1 MAINPTYTHDTVL
14 SKVKLGNTTYYL
26 KDVDLRDIVN
36 AFGNATAKD
45 WTGTVAENGADLPTA
60 GAVYSAIETA
70 VADLEGAMHFIG
82 LSTTDPS
89 TGTVTIDGEVYAGED
104 GDVVLYGTKEYV
116 KAGNAWREIGDE
128 GLWVPKTLTIAGID
142 LQDDITAAELKRQ
155 LSLAALAYANTASVT
170 VDDYAT
176 GITGASYTPAGT
188 VTATVD
194 ATATAATLTKADYT
208 PTGSVSGTVVP
219 TGTIGLAADKDGFQ
233 VTGTNAPS
241 AVRVT
246 PNTETVLKSVK
257 TEAVAPSFT
266 EGAFTPGSFTKG
278 SAVVAATEGV
288 VAAIDSTDKEM
299 LVFTAAA
306 TDNVMDYD
314 ATYVAPSKA
323 ADTFSAGSAAVF
335 DTQSVMTG
343 VASATA
349 AAQVFTG
356 GKVGATF
363 TGDTNN
369 ISANFSGT
377 KVTEALV
384 TGVSYDKVSVSDF
397 AFAGTAATI
406 TPTLNKGNKT
416 ITVTPDAVTV
426 TPDAGA

>member
-26 KDVDLRDIVN
+26 KDADLRAIVN

-142 LQDDITAAELKRQ
+142 LQNDVTAAELKSA

-170 VDDYAT
+170 VNDYAT

-194 ATATAATLTKADYT
+194 TTATAATLTTADYT
-208 PTGSVSGTVVP
+208 PAGSVSGTVIP
-219 TGTIGLAADKDGFQ
+219 TGAVSLSADNDGFQ
-233 VTGTNAPS
+233 ISGTNS
-241 AVRVT
+241 ASSVSIT
-246 PNTETVLKSVK
+246 PTTQTVLKAID
-257 TEAVAPSFT
+257 TAAVAPSFT
-266 EGAFTPGSFTKG
+266 EGAFTPASMTNTSKT
-278 SAVVAATEGV
+278 VATEGV
-288 VAAIDSTDKEM
+288 VATIDGTDTEM
-299 LVFTAAA
+299 LVFSAAGTDTASLI
-306 TDNVMDYD
+306 TNFNGG
-314 ATYVAPSKA
+314 SKI
-323 ADTFSAGSAAVF
+323 ADTFDAGSAATFETETVW
-335 DTQSVMTG
+335 TG
-343 VASATA
+343 VSAATA
-349 AAQVFTG
+349 AAQTFSG
-356 GKVGATF
+356 GKIAATF
-363 TGDTNN
+363 TGNQSGDA
-369 ISANFSGT
+369 ISASFQGT
-377 KVTEALV
+377 KAHDLQVTA
-384 TGVSYDKVSVSDF
+384 VSYDKTSVSDF
-397 AFAGTAATI
+397 GFTGTAATI
-406 TPTLNKGNKT
+406 TPTLRTGDKT
-416 ITVTPDAVTV
+416 ITVTPDAIS
-426 TPDAGA
+426 

>member
-1 MAINPTYTHDTVL
+1 MAINPTFASTPVL
-14 SKVKLGNTTYYL
+14 SKVKLGESTYYL
-26 KDVDLRDIVN
+26 KDADLRAIVS
-36 AFGNATAKD
+36 AFGNATAQD
-45 WTGTVAENGADLPTA
+45 VAASIGENVPGLATGIQVYEYVNEKTADIA
-60 GAVYSAIETA
+60 
-70 VADLEGAMHFIG
+70 GAMHFKA
-82 LSTTDPS
+82 
-89 TGTVTIDGEVYAGED
+89 GTRAEQTKPEA
-104 GDVVLYGTKEYV
+104 GDVVIEGVIEYV
-116 KAGNAWREIGDE
+116 YDGTAWQELGDE
-128 GLWVPKTLTIAGID
+128 GTWVPKTRTIAGLD
-142 LQDDITAAELKRQ
+142 LQDNITAAELKTA
-155 LSLAALAYANTASVT
+155 LSLKALAYADTASVT
-170 VDDYAT
+170 VNDYVT
-176 GITGASYTPAGT
+176 GLNGASYTPAGS

-208 PTGSVSGTVVP
+208 PAGSVTGTVVP
-219 TGTIGLAADKDGFQ
+219 TGNVGLAADDDGFQ

-241 AVRVT
+241 AVSIT
-246 PNTETVLKSVK
+246 PNTETVLKAVK
-257 TEAVAPSFT
+257 TAAVAPSFT

-288 VAAIDSTDKEM
+288 VAAIDGTDAEM

-349 AAQVFTG
+349 AAQVFSG
-356 GKVGATF
+356 GKIGATF

-377 KVTEALV
+377 KATDALV
-384 TGVSYDKVSVSDF
+384 TGVSYDKTTVSDLVF
-397 AFAGTAATI
+397 EGTAATI
-406 TPTLNKGNKT
+406 TPTLNKGSKT
-416 ITVTPDAVTV
+416 ITVSPDAVN
-426 TPDAGA
+426 P

>member
-1 MAINPTYTHDTVL
+1 MAINPTFTSTPVL
-14 SKVKLGNTTYYL
+14 SKVKLGESTYWL
-26 KDVDLRDIVN
+26 KDADLRAIVS
-36 AFGNATAKD
+36 AFGNATAQDVAASIGEKVPGLA
-45 WTGTVAENGADLPTA
+45 TGIQVYEYVNEKTADIA
-60 GAVYSAIETA
+60 
-70 VADLEGAMHFIG
+70 GAMHFKA
-82 LSTTDPS
+82 
-89 TGTVTIDGEVYAGED
+89 GTRAEQTKPEA
-104 GDVVLYGTKEYV
+104 GDVVIEGVIEYV
-116 KAGNAWREIGDE
+116 YDGTAWQELGDE
-128 GLWVPKTLTIAGID
+128 GTWVPKTRTIAGLD
-142 LQDDITAAELKRQ
+142 LQDNITAAELKTA
-155 LSLAALAYANTASVT
+155 LSLKALAYADTASVT
-170 VDDYAT
+170 VNDYVT
-176 GITGASYTPAGT
+176 GLNGASYTPAGS

-208 PTGSVSGTVVP
+208 PAGSVNGTVVP
-219 TGTIGLAADKDGFQ
+219 TGTVGLADDADGYQ

-241 AVRVT
+241 AVSIT
-246 PNTETVLKSVK
+246 PNTETVLKGVK

-266 EGAFTPGSFTKG
+266 EGAFTPGS
-278 SAVVAATEGV
+278 AVVAATEGI
-288 VAAIDSTDKEM
+288 VAAIDGTDAEM
-299 LVFTAAA
+299 LVFTAAS

-377 KVTEALV
+377 KATDALV
-384 TGVSYDKVSVSDF
+384 TGVSYDKTTVSDL
-397 AFAGTAATI
+397 AFEGTAATI
-406 TPTLNKGNKT
+406 TPTLVKGDKT
-416 ITVTPDAVTV
+416 ITVTPDAAN
-426 TPDAGA
+426 P

>member
-1 MAINPTYTHDTVL
+1 MAINPTFASTPVL
-14 SKVKLGNTTYYL
+14 SKVKLGESTYYL
-26 KDVDLRDIVN
+26 KDADLRAIVS
-36 AFGNATAKD
+36 AFGNATAQDVAASIGKNVPGLA
-45 WTGTVAENGADLPTA
+45 TGIQVYEYVNEKTADIA
-60 GAVYSAIETA
+60 
-70 VADLEGAMHFIG
+70 GAMHFKAG
-82 LSTTDPS
+82 TRADQTDPK
-89 TGTVTIDGEVYAGED
+89 A
-104 GDVVLYGTKEYV
+104 GDVVIEGVIEYV
-116 KAGNAWREIGDE
+116 YDGTAWQELGDE
-128 GLWVPKTLTIAGID
+128 GTWVPKTRTIAGLD
-142 LQDDITAAELKRQ
+142 LQDNITAAELKTA
-155 LSLAALAYANTASVT
+155 LSLKALAYADTASVT
-170 VDDYAT
+170 VNDYVT
-176 GITGASYTPAGT
+176 GLNGASYTPAGS

-208 PTGSVSGTVVP
+208 PAGSVNGTVVP
-219 TGTIGLAADKDGFQ
+219 TGTVGLADDADGYQ

-241 AVRVT
+241 AVSIT
-246 PNTETVLKSVK
+246 PNTETVLKGVK

-288 VAAIDSTDKEM
+288 VAAIDDTDAEM
-299 LVFTAAA
+299 LVFTAAS

-369 ISANFSGT
+369 IDANFSGT
-377 KVTEALV
+377 KATDALV
-384 TGVSYDKVSVSDF
+384 TGVSYDKTTVSDL
-397 AFAGTAATI
+397 AFEGTAATI
-406 TPTLNKGNKT
+406 TPTLVKGDKT
-416 ITVTPDAVTV
+416 ITVTPDAAN
-426 TPDAGA
+426 P

>member
-1 MAINPTYTHDTVL
+1 MAINPTFASTPVL
-14 SKVKLGNTTYYL
+14 SKVKLGESTYYL
-26 KDVDLRDIVN
+26 KDADLRAIVS
-36 AFGNATAKD
+36 AFGNATAQDVAASIGKNVPGLA
-45 WTGTVAENGADLPTA
+45 TGIQVYEYVNEKTADIA
-60 GAVYSAIETA
+60 
-70 VADLEGAMHFIG
+70 GAMHFKAG
-82 LSTTDPS
+82 TRADQTDPK
-89 TGTVTIDGEVYAGED
+89 A
-104 GDVVLYGTKEYV
+104 GDVVIEGVIEYV
-116 KAGNAWREIGDE
+116 YDGTAWQELGDE
-128 GLWVPKTLTIAGID
+128 GTWVPKTRTIAGLD
-142 LQDDITAAELKRQ
+142 LQDNITAAELKTA
-155 LSLAALAYANTASVT
+155 LSLKALAYADTASVT
-170 VDDYAT
+170 VNDYVT
-176 GITGASYTPAGT
+176 GLNGASYTPAGS
-188 VTATVD
+188 VTATVS

-208 PTGSVSGTVVP
+208 PAGSVSGTVVP
-219 TGTIGLAADKDGFQ
+219 TGTVGLAANEDGFQ

-241 AVRVT
+241 AVSVT
-246 PNTETVLKSVK
+246 PNTETVLKAVK

-288 VAAIDSTDKEM
+288 VAAIDSTDAEM

-363 TGDTNN
+363 TGDTNS
-369 ISANFSGT
+369 IDANFSGT
-377 KVTEALV
+377 KATDALV
-384 TGVSYDKVSVSDF
+384 TGVSYDKTTVSDL
-397 AFAGTAATI
+397 AFEGTAATI
-406 TPTLNKGNKT
+406 TPTLVKDDKT
-416 ITVTPDAVTV
+416 ITVTPDAAN
-426 TPDAGA
+426 P